1 VTGGRL
7 AEKVAI
13 VTGASSGLGASF
25 VQALAAEGA
34 RVVPTARRADRLDVL
49 ADSLG
54 RDRVHPVVGDVAD
67 PGFPRALAEAAVER
81 FGRLDILVNNAGV
94 SHQAPAEAETTEDFV
109 RVLAINLVAVF
120 ACSRDAFPHLKASG
134 AGSIVNIGSALGLVG
149 LGRIPQAS
157 YCASKGGVIAL
168 TRELSAQ
175 WAVHGVRVN
184 CIAPGWF
191 PSEMTDDLFA
201 DEKGQAFMSRMT
213 VVGRAGRAGELDG
226 AVVYLASDE
235 SSYVTGQTLAVD
247 GGWTS
252 V

>member
-1 VTGGRL
+1 MSNGRL
-7 AEKVAI
+7 AGKVAI
-13 VTGASSGLGASF
+13 VTGASSGLGAGF
-25 VQALAAEGA
+25 VRALVAEGA
-34 RVVPTARRADRLDVL
+34 KVVPTARRGQRLDEL
-49 ADSLG
+49 ADTIG
-54 RDRVHPVVGDVAD
+54 REQVHPVVGDVAD
-67 PGFPRALAEAAVER
+67 PDFPRTLVEATVER

-94 SHQAPAEAETTEDFV
+94 SHQAPAEEETTDDFV

-120 ACSRDAFPHLKASG
+120 ACSREAFPHLKASG
-134 AGSIVNIGSALGLVG
+134 AGSIVNIGSALGIVG

-175 WAVHGVRVN
+175 WAAQGVRVN

-191 PSEMTDDLFA
+191 RSEMTDDLFA
-201 DEKGQAFMSRMT
+201 DEKGLRFVERLT
-213 VVGRAGRAGELDG
+213 VVGRGGRPGELDG
-226 AVVYLASDE
+226 AVIYLAGDE

-252 V
+252 I